1 MSNMEEDASSFDESA
16 SGDYFVSLT
25 DLMTGVVFIF
35 VILLTAYALNFRT
48 EMERSAK
55 LSEDKTQ
62 ATEKARL
69 AEAAAKEAESRA
81 NEAVTRALEY
91 ENNLKDKIGELNLVK
106 GQIDALAKLLR
117 DREQS
122 RRAML
127 EELAARL
134 ESKGVKVRLDVDNGI
149 IRLPESLLFRSGE
162 ADLRQEGKDALR
174 IVGRQTVSILR
185 KWFPETSNFRLE
197 SIFIEGHTDSVP
209 IHNANFRNNGDLSAA
224 RAVRTSEEILDAA
237 PALRA
242 MLNPSGEPMLGISG
256 YGENRP
262 VAPNTTKAGKQLNR
276 RIDIRFIM
284 AYPTAEQFEH
294 VQDLLSAPVK

>member
-1 MSNMEEDASSFDESA
+1 MEEDASSLDESA

-35 VILLTAYALNFRT
+35 VILLTAYAVNFRT
-48 EMERSAK
+48 EKERSAK
-55 LSEDKTQ
+55 LSEDKMH
-62 ATEKARL
+62 ATEKARV
-69 AEAAAKEAESRA
+69 AEAVAKEAEARA
-81 NEAVTRALEY
+81 NEAAARALEY
-91 ENNLKDKIGELNLVK
+91 ENNLKEKIGELKLVK

-134 ESKGVKVRLDVDNGI
+134 ESKGVRVRLDVDNGI

-185 KWFPETSNFRLE
+185 KFSETSNFRLE

-262 VAPNTTKAGKQLNR
+262 VAPNTAETGKQLNR

-284 AYPTAEQFEH
+284 AYPTAEQFER
-294 VQDLLSAPVK
+294 VQDLLSVPVNDKR